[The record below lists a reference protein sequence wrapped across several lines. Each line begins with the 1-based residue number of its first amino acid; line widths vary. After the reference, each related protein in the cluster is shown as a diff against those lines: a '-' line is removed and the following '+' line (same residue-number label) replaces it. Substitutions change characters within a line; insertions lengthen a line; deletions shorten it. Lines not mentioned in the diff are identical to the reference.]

1 MVTVAEAPVSEAIVA
16 RVDTESGIDL
26 RNLIWV
32 ALALLVLIATIVAD
46 NPWALN
52 FLHVMSGVMWT
63 GIDLF
68 MGFVVGPIIR
78 TLSLEARRAIIV
90 KLLPKTLFLMPTL
103 AIVTGTA
110 GWFHAR
116 QLGFLDLPW
125 PQYGWVLAA
134 LVIVVILTIQGI
146 GVLLPTNLLAY
157 LEMRKPTPD
166 LQRIVKLMGRYVYAT
181 AFQGVLQ
188 VAIIVVMAKF
198 VTGL

>member
-1 MVTVAEAPVSEAIVA
+1 MSEALAA
-16 RVDTESGIDL
+16 RDTSLPGIDL

-32 ALALLVLIATIVAD
+32 ALALSVLIVTIIAD
-46 NPWALN
+46 NTWALN
-52 FLHVMSGVMWT
+52 FLHVMCGVMWT

-78 TLSLEARRAIIV
+78 GLPFEARRAIV
-90 KLLPKTLFLMPTL
+90 VRLLPKTLFLMPTL
-103 AIVTGTA
+103 AIATGTA
-110 GWFHAR
+110 GWYHAR

-125 PQYGWVLAA
+125 PQYAWVLAA
-134 LVIVVILTIQGI
+134 LVIVVILTVQGI

-157 LEMRKPTPD
+157 LEMRKPAPD
-166 LQRIVKLMGRYVYAT
+166 LHRIGRLMSRYVYAT
-181 AFQGVLQ
+181 AFQGVMQ

>member
-1 MVTVAEAPVSEAIVA
+1 MPLFQAVVA
-16 RVDTESGIDL
+16 RVDGGSGIDL

-32 ALALLVLIATIVAD
+32 ALAFLVLIVTIVAD

-52 FLHVMSGVMWT
+52 FLHVMCGVMWT

-78 TLSLEARRAIIV
+78 QLPFGARRAIIV

-116 QLGFLDLPW
+116 QLGLLDLPW

-134 LVIVVILTIQGI
+134 LVIIVILTVQGI

-157 LEMRKPTPD
+157 LEVRKPAPD
-166 LQRIVKLMGRYVYAT
+166 LQRIGRLTGRYVYAT

-198 VTGL
+198 VTGI

>member
-1 MVTVAEAPVSEAIVA
+1 VLEAIAA
-16 RVDTESGIDL
+16 RDAGLPGIDL
-26 RNLIWV
+26 RNLLWV
-32 ALALLVLIATIVAD
+32 ALALSVLIITIMAD

-78 TLSLEARRAIIV
+78 GLPLEARRAIV
-90 KLLPKTLFLMPTL
+90 VRLLPKTLFLMPTL

-134 LVIVVILTIQGI
+134 LVIVAILTVQGI

-157 LEMRKPTPD
+157 LEMRKPVPD
-166 LQRIVKLMGRYVYAT
+166 VQRIGRLMGRYIYAT

-188 VAIIVVMAKF
+188 VAIILVMAKF

>member
-1 MVTVAEAPVSEAIVA
+1 VSEAVA
-16 RVDTESGIDL
+16 ARSGDVGAIDL

-32 ALALLVLIATIVAD
+32 ALALAVLIVTIAAD
-46 NPWALN
+46 NVWALN
-52 FLHVMSGVMWT
+52 FLHVMCGVLWT

-78 TLSLEARRAIIV
+78 RLPLEARRAVIV

-110 GWFHAR
+110 GWYHAR
-116 QLGFLDLPW
+116 QLGFLDLAW
-125 PQYGWVLAA
+125 PQYAWVLAA
-134 LVIVVILTIQGI
+134 LVIVIILTVQGI
-146 GVLLPTNLLAY
+146 GILLPTNLLAY
-157 LEMRKPTPD
+157 LEMRKPAPD
-166 LQRIVKLMGRYVYAT
+166 LPRIGRLMSRYVYAT

>member
-1 MVTVAEAPVSEAIVA
+1 MSEAVA
-16 RVDTESGIDL
+16 GRVDSGAGIDL

-32 ALALLVLIATIVAD
+32 ALALATTIVAIIA
-46 NPWALN
+46 NNVWALN
-52 FLHVMSGVMWT
+52 FLHVMCGVMWT

-68 MGFVVGPIIR
+68 MGFVVGPIMR
-78 TLSLEARRAIIV
+78 RLPFEARRAV
-90 KLLPKTLFLMPTL
+90 VLRLLPKTLFLMPTL
-103 AIVTGTA
+103 AIITGTA
-110 GWFHAR
+110 GWYHAR

-134 LVIVVILTIQGI
+134 LVIVAILTVQGI

-157 LEMRKPTPD
+157 LEMRKPAPD
-166 LQRIVKLMGRYVYAT
+166 MARISGLVGRYIYAT

>member
-1 MVTVAEAPVSEAIVA
+1 VSEAVA
-16 RVDTESGIDL
+16 ASAGDVGAIDL

-32 ALALLVLIATIVAD
+32 ALALAILVVAIVA
-46 NPWALN
+46 NNVWALN
-52 FLHVMSGVMWT
+52 FLHVMCGVLWT

-78 TLSLEARRAIIV
+78 RLPFEARRAVIV

-110 GWFHAR
+110 GWYHAR

-134 LVIVVILTIQGI
+134 LIIVVILTVQGL
-146 GVLLPTNLLAY
+146 GVLLPTNLFAY
-157 LEMRKPTPD
+157 LEMRKPAPD
-166 LQRIVKLMGRYVYAT
+166 LSRIGRLMSRYVYAT

-188 VAIIVVMAKF
+188 VAIIMVMAKF
-198 VTGL
+198 VTGI